1 MCWRRSY
8 FGIFNRNSKSVTNF
22 IRMKIMKETLSTCN
36 YMFCVPYPN
45 FPCTESILFSSEIK
59 LIVYSTLLQYAPW
72 RIVCFLCMRVCTRYV
87 YLWGWGDVVA
97 DDNVLSCVQCV
108 HDDDNTEH
116 QCICYIGRLRY
127 IYFFN
132 YADTTT
138 WV

>member
-1 MCWRRSY
+1 MNIEH
-8 FGIFNRNSKSVTNF
+8 FVIFNRSSISVTSL
-22 IRMKIMKETLSTCN
+22 ILMKIVKETLSTCN

-59 LIVYSTLLQYAPW
+59 LIVHSTLLQYAPW
-72 RIVCFLCMRVCTRYV
+72 RIVCFLCMRVCICYV

-116 QCICYIGRLRY
+116 QCICYIGLLRY